1 MTSFPRPSFL
11 LALLGCLLVCA
22 PASAS
27 AASRLTIRGA
37 GFGHGVGMS
46 QYGAYGFAKQGVG
59 YGEILAHYYSGT
71 SLGVVEPDRT
81 VRVLL
86 QATGGAASFS
96 GARQAG
102 TRTLDPGRTYKAV
115 RRGATQVD
123 LLSGS
128 GRRLGTFTA
137 PLQVAGGPG
146 GIVLGGR
153 ALNGRT
159 GGAYRGVLELRPG
172 AFGINAINAVS
183 LDEYVQGVVP
193 VESPA
198 SWPLEALKAQAVAAR
213 SYAITNSK
221 GGAGFEHYPDTRS
234 QVYGG
239 IGAEAATTNR
249 AVAETARQVVT
260 YEGRPVVTYFFST
273 AGGRTEN
280 VENSLGGAPQPWLR
294 SVEDPYD
301 DASPRHRWGPVRL
314 SLGEAQRKLGGLVKG
329 SFRGIK
335 VVKRGASPRVVAAD
349 VVGTGGRTRVSG
361 ATLRARFG
369 LYDTWS
375 FFTSIAARRAP
386 APEQAPVEQPPQ
398 RAAGDSTGGVTPSA
412 RMTRFPTIAS
422 LAGEVLPARDG
433 ERVHVQVRRDG
444 AWTTILSPRVRG
456 GAYRAAI
463 TQPGTYR
470 AVFRGDAG
478 AAVRIR

>member
-1 MTSFPRPSFL
+1 MPLRPLAIAF
-11 LALLGCLLVCA
+11 LALLACLLA
-22 PASAS
+22 GASAS
-27 AASRLTIRGA
+27 AAPRLTIRGA

-46 QYGAYGFAKQGVG
+46 QYGAYGFALQGTG
-59 YGEILAHYYSGT
+59 YRAILAHYYRGT
-71 SLGVVEPDRT
+71 SLGTVEAGRT

-86 QATGGAASFS
+86 QASPAASFS

-102 TRTLDPGRTYKAV
+102 GRRLDPGKTYKAV
-115 RRGATQVD
+115 SRGAAQVD
-123 LLSGS
+123 LLSAS
-128 GRRLGTFTA
+128 GRRLGTYTA
-137 PLQVAGGPG
+137 PLQVAGAPT

-172 AFGINAINAVS
+172 AGGINAINAVS

-193 VESPA
+193 VESPPA
-198 SWPLEALKAQAVAAR
+198 WPLEALKAQAVAAR
-213 SYAITNSK
+213 TYAITSSK

-239 IGAEAATTNR
+239 IAVEAASTNR

-273 AGGRTEN
+273 SGGRTEN
-280 VENSLGGAPQPWLR
+280 VENSFGGAPQPWLR

-301 DASPRHRWGPVRL
+301 DASPRHRWGPIRMT
-314 SLGEAQRKLGGLVKG
+314 LGEARRKLGGLVKG

-349 VVGTGGRTRVSG
+349 IVGTGGRTRVSG

-375 FFTSIAARRAP
+375 YFTSIAARRAP
-386 APEQAPVEQPPQ
+386 APEEAPVEVPPQ
-398 RAAGDSTGGVTPSA
+398 PAAGEGTGGVAPGA
-412 RMTRFPTIAS
+412 RMTRFRTIAS

-433 ERVHVQVRRDG
+433 ERVRVQARRDG
-444 AWTTILSPRVRG
+444 GWRTILSVRVEA

-470 AVFRGDAG
+470 AVFRGATA
-478 AAVRIR
+478 AAVRI